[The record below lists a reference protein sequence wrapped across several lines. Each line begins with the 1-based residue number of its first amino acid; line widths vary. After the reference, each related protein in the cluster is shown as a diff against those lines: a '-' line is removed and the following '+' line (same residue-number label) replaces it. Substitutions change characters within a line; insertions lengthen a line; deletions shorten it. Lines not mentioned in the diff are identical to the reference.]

1 MRSSS
6 IIATIVAAAS
16 MAVATPSATVN
27 NNCDHPV
34 YLWAVS
40 DTQGPCQTLAP
51 GQSRSQEYQINPNG
65 GGSSIKI
72 SPKDDASSDITQ
84 FEYTYTPG
92 SVFGAIFYDISN
104 INGEPFSDVLTELV
118 PELNGA
124 SNTSS
129 CSTVQCPKN
138 QAQCVGAYNWWNDDQ
153 ATHSCPEGTSLT
165 FNVCS
170 KSESSGSTSSSNN
183 DNNNAPQ
190 ANAQQQSSPSPAPET
205 PSPTPTP
212 AASPT
217 PTPNPVQQE
226 VQTTV
231 VTVKQQVAATPAAA
245 APASGYALQWS
256 EGDALVS
263 EGKIA
268 KRHANH
274 MERHARISRMHHAR
288 SMA

>member
-6 IIATIVAAAS
+6 IIATIVATAS
-16 MAVATPSATVN
+16 MAVAATPSATVN

-40 DTQGPCQTLAP
+40 DSQGPCQTLKP
-51 GQSRSQEYQINPNG
+51 GESWSQEYQINPNG

-72 SPKDDASSDITQ
+72 SPKDDASSEITQ

-92 SVFGAIFYDISN
+92 SAYGGIFYDISN
-104 INGEPFSDVLTELV
+104 INGEPFQDVLTELV

-153 ATHSCPEGTSLT
+153 ATHSCPDGTSLT

-170 KSESSGSTSSSNN
+170 SSKSSSSESSSSKSDG
-183 DNNNAPQ
+183 DNNAAPAGQ
-190 ANAQQQSSPSPAPET
+190 AQAQAS

-212 AASPT
+212 AASPSPS
-217 PTPNPVQQE
+217 PTPVQEQP
-226 VQTTV
+226 QTTV
-231 VTVKQQVAATPAAA
+231 VTVKQQVASPTPVAA
-245 APASGYALQWS
+245 APATGYALQWA
-256 EGDALVS
+256 EGDNVIS

-274 MERHARISRMHHAR
+274 MERHARIARMHHAR
-288 SMA
+288 SVA